1 MVTSP
6 NPQNQT
12 LSFYAALFTIMLCV
26 LFGANAV
33 AIKICL
39 RGIGVFTTA
48 GIRFS
53 IAAVAITIWALVT
66 HRSFSLKKGQF
77 SQMLIISVIF
87 TIQLSLFYLGISKT
101 YASRASL
108 IVNLL
113 PFFVLCLAH
122 FFIPGDVI
130 TGRKLIG
137 VLMGFGGVLFLFA
150 SNENISSQLLFGDLI
165 IFGVALLWACN
176 TVYIKSIINNFKP
189 FQIVLY
195 PMLFSVPFFFLQA
208 FLWDGQM
215 VYYVDMQIL
224 ASLLYQSLVT
234 AAFGFIAWNTLLQ
247 KYEATSLNAFIFM
260 MPISGVVFSSVLLDD
275 LIDARVWFAL
285 MFIAAGILVM
295 HLNPKSYSKVLKG
308 ARYG

>member
-1 MVTSP
+1 VTP
-6 NPQNQT
+6 TNPQNQT
-12 LSFYAALFTIMLCV
+12 LSFYASIFTIMLCV

-53 IAAVAITIWALVT
+53 IAVAAITIWALVT
-66 HRSFSLKKGQF
+66 HRSFRIKKGQF
-77 SQMLIISVIF
+77 LQILIISVIF

-101 YASRASL
+101 YASRATL

-130 TGRKLIG
+130 TGRKFIG
-137 VLMGFGGVLFLFA
+137 VLMGFSGVLFLLA
-150 SNENISSQLLFGDLI
+150 SQKNVSSQLLFGDLI

-176 TVYIKSIINNFKP
+176 TVYIKRIISNFKP

-195 PMLFSVPFFFLQA
+195 PMLFSVPFFFLQGL
-208 FLWDGQM
+208 LWDDPM

-247 KYEATSLNAFIFM
+247 KYEATSLNAFVFM
-260 MPISGVVFSSVLLDD
+260 MPISGVVFSGILLDER
-275 LIDARVWFAL
+275 IDAKVWFAL
-285 MFIAAGILVM
+285 MFIAAGILVI
-295 HLNPKSYSKVLKG
+295 HLNPKSHNKVLKG
-308 ARYG
+308 AKYG

>member
-1 MVTSP
+1 MVSSS

-12 LSFYAALFTIMLCV
+12 LSFYAALFIIMLCV

-33 AIKICL
+33 AIKICI

-53 IAAVAITIWALVT
+53 IAAAAIIIWALVT
-66 HRSFSLKKGQF
+66 HRSFSLKNGQF
-77 SQMLIISVIF
+77 LQILIISVIF

-101 YASRASL
+101 YASRATL

-130 TGRKLIG
+130 TGRKFIG

-150 SNENISSQLLFGDLI
+150 SQENITSQLLTGDLI

-176 TVYIKSIINNFKP
+176 TVYIKRIISNFKP

-195 PMLFSVPFFFLQA
+195 PMLFSVPFFFLQG
-208 FLWDGQM
+208 FLWDGKM

-247 KYEATSLNAFIFM
+247 KYEATSMNAFIFM
-260 MPISGVVFSSVLLDD
+260 MPVSGVVFSGVLLDD
-275 LIDARVWFAL
+275 RIDARVWFAL
-285 MFIAAGILVM
+285 IFIAAGILVI
-295 HLNPKSYSKVLKG
+295 HLNPKSYNKVLKG

>member
-1 MVTSP
+1 M
-6 NPQNQT
+6 
-12 LSFYAALFTIMLCV
+12 
-26 LFGANAV
+26 
-33 AIKICL
+33 AIKICI

-53 IAAVAITIWALVT
+53 IAAAAIIIWALVT
-66 HRSFSLKKGQF
+66 HRSFSLKNGQF
-77 SQMLIISVIF
+77 LQILIISVIF

-101 YASRASL
+101 YASRATL

-130 TGRKLIG
+130 TGRKFIG

-150 SNENISSQLLFGDLI
+150 SQENITSQLLTGDLI

-176 TVYIKSIINNFKP
+176 TVYIKRIISNFKP

-195 PMLFSVPFFFLQA
+195 PMLFSVPFFFLQG
-208 FLWDGQM
+208 FLWDGKM

-247 KYEATSLNAFIFM
+247 KYEATSMNAFIFM
-260 MPISGVVFSSVLLDD
+260 MPVSGVVFSGVLLDD
-275 LIDARVWFAL
+275 RIDARVWFAL
-285 MFIAAGILVM
+285 IFIAAGILVI
-295 HLNPKSYSKVLKG
+295 HLNPKSYNKVLKG

>member
-1 MVTSP
+1 MTSL

-12 LSFYAALFTIMLCV
+12 LPFYTALFTILLCV

-33 AIKICL
+33 AIKICI

-53 IAAVAITIWALVT
+53 IAAAAIMIWAFTT
-66 HRSFSLKKGQF
+66 HREFSLKKGQF
-77 SQMLIISVIF
+77 LQILIISAIF
-87 TIQLSLFYLGISKT
+87 TTQLSLFYLGISKT

-130 TGRKLIG
+130 TWRKFIG
-137 VLMGFGGVLFLFA
+137 ILMGFAGIFFLFA
-150 SNENISSQLLFGDLI
+150 SDKNISGQMLSGDLI
-165 IFGVALLWACN
+165 IFGASLIWACN
-176 TVYIKSIINNFKP
+176 TVYIKRVISGFKP

-195 PMLFSVPFFFLQA
+195 PMLFSVPCFFLQG
-208 FLWDGQM
+208 FLWDESM
-215 VYYVDMQIL
+215 VYYVDMQII

-234 AAFGFIAWNTLLQ
+234 AAFGFIAWNRLLQ

-260 MPISGVVFSSVLLDD
+260 MPISGVVFSGVLLDD
-275 LIDARVWFAL
+275 RIDARVWFAL
-285 MFIAAGILVM
+285 VFIAVGILVI
-295 HLNPKSYSKVLKG
+295 HINPKSYNKVLKG
-308 ARYG
+308 AKYG

>member
-1 MVTSP
+1 MIRNSGH
-6 NPQNQT
+6 QNQT
-12 LSFYAALFTIMLCV
+12 LSLYAALFTIMLCV

-53 IAAVAITIWALVT
+53 IAAAAITIWALGT
-66 HRSFSLKKGQF
+66 HRSFRLEKEQF
-77 SQMLIISVIF
+77 LQILIIAVIF

-101 YASRASL
+101 FASRATL

-130 TGRKLIG
+130 TRRKLIG
-137 VLMGFGGVLFLFA
+137 VLMGFGGVIFLFA
-150 SNENISSQLLFGDLI
+150 PNENISSQLLTGDLI

-176 TVYIKSIINNFKP
+176 TVYTKRIINNFKP

-195 PMLFSVPFFFLQA
+195 PMLFSVPWFFLQG
-208 FLWDGQM
+208 FLWDETM
-215 VYYVDMQIL
+215 VAFVNLQIL
-224 ASLLYQSLVT
+224 TSLLYQSLVT
-234 AAFGFIAWNTLLQ
+234 AAFGFIAWNTLLK
-247 KYEATSLNAFIFM
+247 KYEATSLNAFVFV
-260 MPISGVVFSSVLLDD
+260 MPISGVVFSGILLDD
-275 LIDARVWFAL
+275 QIDARVWFAL
-285 MFIAAGILVM
+285 MFIAVGILVI
-295 HLNPKSYSKVLKG
+295 HLNPKSYNKASV
-308 ARYG
+308 